1 MRHQEQL
8 HGRADSPFTIIISNS
23 VRPYGYEINNI
34 LALPP
39 GFRYRSRYRRHWV
52 RVDRPVERLPG
63 TNGLVILRCYEDGR
77 LFPIRKIYVET
88 ARKVGDILYVEY
100 LLRDWI
106 KLSSSQDRRRRQVDR
121 FNELVSASLVEK
133 NEPGTD
139 LRQLLF
145 FGADFCY
152 FLDEEPPDEAPT
164 TDEERWGNIVDELR
178 RIPVYHEYDFLKV
191 VQLRDEHNRA
201 APIVDG
207 VGYRLRPFGTYE
219 LEMLQRRH
227 VLESD
232 APATPGNRLIRLL
245 LNEQD
250 YRAIEDTFP
259 VSARYDVIRYRFQT
273 TSDRLRKHSFML
285 LRNEPSTHSRD
296 PDQGPASDRPA
307 PSLGLIPDILVP
319 TIIDRTRGQLAV
331 LAVRAALAAL
341 LFTAFVAPHLVLA
354 SAESQG
360 TVHIPSG
367 QAIMPADAAERSLG
381 QLALVTLV
389 LVLTGSFDTTIRAIT
404 ARLR

>member
-1 MRHQEQL
+1 
-8 HGRADSPFTIIISNS
+8 
-23 VRPYGYEINNI
+23 
-34 LALPP
+34 
-39 GFRYRSRYRRHWV
+39 
-52 RVDRPVERLPG
+52 
-63 TNGLVILRCYEDGR
+63 
-77 LFPIRKIYVET
+77 
-88 ARKVGDILYVEY
+88 
-100 LLRDWI
+100 
-106 KLSSSQDRRRRQVDR
+106 
-121 FNELVSASLVEK
+121 
-133 NEPGTD
+133 
-139 LRQLLF
+139 
-145 FGADFCY
+145 
-152 FLDEEPPDEAPT
+152 
-164 TDEERWGNIVDELR
+164 
-178 RIPVYHEYDFLKV
+178 
-191 VQLRDEHNRA
+191 
-201 APIVDG
+201 
-207 VGYRLRPFGTYE
+207 
-219 LEMLQRRH
+219 
-227 VLESD
+227 
-232 APATPGNRLIRLL
+232 
-245 LNEQD
+245 
-250 YRAIEDTFP
+250 